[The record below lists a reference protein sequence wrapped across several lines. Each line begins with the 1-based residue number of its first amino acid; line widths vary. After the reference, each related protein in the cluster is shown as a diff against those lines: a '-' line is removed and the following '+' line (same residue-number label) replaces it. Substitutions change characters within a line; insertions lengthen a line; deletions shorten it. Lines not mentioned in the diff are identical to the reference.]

1 MKNITL
7 ILLTFLSPLLVKGQD
22 GYIDQI
28 ITQDKDTI
36 NCQIR
41 SIDKNYISYVYSD
54 DGSRKPGRFN
64 KIDVLNYTWSSKPE
78 SVVLKE
84 KMAQKSLI
92 PLTSGDYLIKGSK
105 NMLIGMGI
113 STIGSVLSQIILSAA
128 SKPEHFKS
136 ASLIGLVG
144 GLAGLGFNIFGIIQ
158 IGKSGEKHNENDN
171 LSLNLNSN
179 GLSLCYKF

>member
-1 MKNITL
+1 MKTI
-7 ILLTFLSPLLVKGQD
+7 ILLSLLLVTTIVKGQD
-22 GYIDQI
+22 YPDQI
-28 ITQDKDTI
+28 ITNEKDTI
-36 NCQIR
+36 QCKIR

-54 DGSRKPGRFN
+54 DGSRKPGRIS
-64 KIDVLNYTWSSKPE
+64 KSDVLSHTWTDKPE
-78 SVVLKE
+78 SVVLNE
-84 KMAQKSLI
+84 QKQQQSLV

-113 STIGSVLSQIILSAA
+113 STIGSVLSGIIISSA

-136 ASLIGLVG
+136 ASLIGLIG

-158 IGKSGEKHNENDN
+158 IGKSGRKHNENDN
-171 LSLNLNSN
+171 LSFNLKSN